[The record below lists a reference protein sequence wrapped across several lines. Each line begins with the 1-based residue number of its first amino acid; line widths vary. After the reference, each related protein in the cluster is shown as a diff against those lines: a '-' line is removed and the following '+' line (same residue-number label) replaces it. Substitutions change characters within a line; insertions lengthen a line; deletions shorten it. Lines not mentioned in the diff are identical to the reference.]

1 MQINVKHDLKANV
14 SAEQIWALIGEQF
27 DSVGQ
32 WASGVA
38 SSSGKQRGSSI
49 NGSKFTG
56 RTCQTDI
63 GAVDETITEY
73 NPGTFSVGYKAI
85 ASGMPFFVKQ
95 LNNRWKITPLGESS
109 CQVSMHLVVDLAPI
123 IGHLM
128 APLMK
133 MQLTKLTGESVE
145 ELIYFATTGQI
156 HVRKV
161 KAQQKLMAKAA

>member
-1 MQINVKHDLKANV
+1 MQINVKHNLKADV

-38 SSSGKQRGSSI
+38 SSSGKQQGSSI

-73 NPGTFSVGYKAI
+73 NPGTFSVGYRAV

-95 LNNRWKITPLGESS
+95 LRNRWKITPLGDKS
-109 CQVSMHLVVDLAPI
+109 CQVSMHLIVDLSPV

-128 APLMK
+128 ALPMK

-145 ELIYFATTGQI
+145 ELIYFASTGQV
-156 HVRKV
+156 HTRKIQ
-161 KAQQKLMAKAA
+161 AQQKLLAKAA